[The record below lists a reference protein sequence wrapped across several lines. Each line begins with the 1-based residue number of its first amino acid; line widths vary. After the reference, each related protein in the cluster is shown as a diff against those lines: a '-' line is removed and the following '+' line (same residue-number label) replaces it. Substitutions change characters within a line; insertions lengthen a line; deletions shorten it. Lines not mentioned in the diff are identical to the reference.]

1 MKVLLLHP
9 DRDFDPKAPLP
20 PNQAAL
26 VQDLELETLFQSMA
40 RGDKFLYQT
49 ARQALL
55 SSLRDPAEIR
65 YRQAILQD
73 CLEHPEV
80 VRQIYQIPIEA
91 IQRKQRHWLGI
102 FSHYP
107 SGILSSSVQ
116 LLEMLVELLRGLK
129 QIADEQAGLFRS
141 AGFRR
146 FFEMIQQELDEAY
159 FVEVET
165 HLRELRFRNGV
176 LLSARLG
183 RGNEGAD
190 YFLCKPNRPD
200 GHWARR
206 IFSRKS
212 PVYSFA
218 IHPRDDHG
226 ARALGE
232 LRDRGLNLVAN
243 AVAQSADHIDNFLA
257 TLRQELAFYVGALNL
272 AESLSALGM
281 PLCLPEALPISERK
295 HAFKGLYDA
304 ALALTMQ
311 KSVVGNQADANDK
324 DLVIV
329 TGANQGGKSTFL
341 RSIGQAQLMMQCGLF
356 VGAESFSA
364 NVCSGLFTHY
374 KREEDSSMKSGKLDE
389 ELARMSEIVGQLHPD
404 ALVLFNESFAATN
417 EREGAEIARQVVNAL
432 LERRIKI
439 FFVTHQYEL
448 ARGYHEQ
455 ESSRHLFL
463 RAERQPDGSR
473 TFKLRE
479 AAPLPTSFGEDVYQK
494 IFKPNVN

>member
-9 DRDFDPKAPLP
+9 DRNFDPKAPLP
-20 PNQAAL
+20 PNQDTL
-26 VQDLELETLFQSMA
+26 VQDLELETLFQAMA

-55 SSLRDPAEIR
+55 SSLGDPTEIR

-80 VRQIYQIPIEA
+80 VREIYQIPIEA
-91 IQRKQRHWLGI
+91 IQRKQRHWMGI

-116 LLEMLVELLRGLK
+116 LLEMFLDLLRHLK
-129 QIADEQAGLFRS
+129 QVADEQVGQFRS

-146 FFEMIQQELDEAY
+146 FFEMILRELDDAY
-159 FVEVET
+159 FVEVEN

-183 RGNEGAD
+183 RGNEGQD
-190 YFLCKPNRPD
+190 YLLCKPNQPN
-200 GHWARR
+200 GHWAKR
-206 IFSRKS
+206 IFSKQS
-212 PVYSFA
+212 PVYSFN

-243 AVAQSADHIDNFLA
+243 AVAQSADHIDSFIS

-272 AESLSALGM
+272 AESLSALEM
-281 PLCLPEALPISERK
+281 PLCLPEAFQTSERK
-295 HAFKGLYDA
+295 HAFEGLYDI

-311 KSVVGNQADANDK
+311 KSVVGNQANADDK

-341 RSIGQAQLMMQCGLF
+341 RSIGQAQAMMQCGLF

-364 NVCSGLFTHY
+364 NLASGLFTHY

-389 ELARMSEIVGQLHPD
+389 ELARMSEIISQLRPD

-432 LERRIKI
+432 LERRIKV

-448 ARGYHEQ
+448 ARGYHTQ
-455 ESSRHLFL
+455 GSARHLFL
-463 RAERQPDGSR
+463 RAERQPDGNR

-479 AAPLPTSFGEDVYQK
+479 GEPLPTSFGEDVYQK
-494 IFKPNVN
+494 IFKPGMD